1 MDFVVGKINSA
12 KCPPSFKTTTTGA
25 TSACLQR
32 YSALLE
38 RARCPLTD
46 PSYIS
51 ATVEVRKSIFFH
63 YNSNLLLQ
71 NGRIA
76 VVCNEKAKM
85 TEI

>member
-12 KCPPSFKTTTTGA
+12 KCSPSFKTTTTGA

-51 ATVEVRKSIFFH
+51 ATIEVRNRFSSIITAT
-63 YNSNLLLQ
+63 YYSK